1 MSCAVNCL
9 LTAEM
14 DEGDEMSDSGSL
26 KGEAVLP
33 RTDYSQLIVW
43 QVYS

>member
-1 MSCAVNCL
+1 VLTTELCV
-9 LTAEM
+9 TAEM
-14 DEGDEMSDSGSL
+14 DDGDDMSDSGSL
-26 KGEAVLP
+26 KGDAAVP